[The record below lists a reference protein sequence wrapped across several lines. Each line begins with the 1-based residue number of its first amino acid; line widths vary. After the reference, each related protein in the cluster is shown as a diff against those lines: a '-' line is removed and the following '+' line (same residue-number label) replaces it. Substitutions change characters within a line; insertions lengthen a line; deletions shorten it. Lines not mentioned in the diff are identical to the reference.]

1 MNHYELHFVT
11 RPLTTS
17 VEDALIDEF
26 DVSIATHGHLTY
38 VSILSVGEDAFGAA
52 QAAAAALAR
61 CGVEVQRL
69 DLDLVNA
76 AAIAERAGVSRAA
89 VTQWMAKSNG
99 DAFPQEFT
107 HVNGPLWSWAEVN
120 EWLRRTRPSKCDSVC
135 VPSAEAVARFNT
147 QWADD
152 RVLARGFALNAT
164 VEWSSAKR
172 PREVEDAVAVFS
184 ER

>member
-1 MNHYELHFVT
+1 MNHYELRFVT
-11 RPLTTS
+11 RPLTRA
-17 VEDALIDEF
+17 VEDTLIDEF
-26 DVSIATHGHLTY
+26 DVSVATHGHLTY
-38 VSILSVGEDAFGAA
+38 VSILWIGEEAFAAA

-61 CGVEVQRL
+61 FGVEVQRL

-76 AAIAERAGVSRAA
+76 SAIAERARVSRAA

-99 DAFPQEFT
+99 DTFPQEFT
-107 HVNGPLWSWAEVN
+107 HVNGPLWAWAEVN
-120 EWLRRTRPSKCDSVC
+120 EWLRRTKPSKCDSVC
-135 VPSAEAVARFNT
+135 IPSAEAVARFNT

-152 RVLARGFALNAT
+152 RVLARGVALNAT
-164 VEWSSAKR
+164 VEWSSVKR